1 MSRKSSLQE
10 DVALQSKIAYTGQKL
25 RKPTEFERVI
35 DKKLGVNEVGAS
47 GHERRSTESINS
59 NGGRI
64 LTSHSSTEVDEHF
77 KDNIKLPLS
86 VMKQQSHNQER
97 HLV

>member
-1 MSRKSSLQE
+1 M
-10 DVALQSKIAYTGQKL
+10 

-35 DKKLGVNEVGAS
+35 DKKLGVNEVGNCT

-77 KDNIKLPLS
+77 KDNVKLPLS
-86 VMKQQSHNQER
+86 VMKQQS
-97 HLV
+97 